1 MLVRLIYASRARA
14 AISQDTVEA
23 ILASARKHNP
33 AKGVTGLLA
42 YSDRVFVQVLEGGR
56 EQVNQMYALL
66 QRDER
71 HQDLILLGYEA
82 IDERQYSSWTM
93 GRIRLD
99 KINRSLLLKYSVC
112 GELDPYQV
120 SNCATVALLNE
131 LASTAAFAQ
140 RD

>member
-1 MLVRLIYASRARA
+1 MLVRLIYASRAR
-14 AISQDTVEA
+14 SPVSHEMVEA
-23 ILASARKHNP
+23 ILASARKNNP
-33 AKGVTGLLA
+33 PKGITGVLC
-42 YSDRVFVQVLEGGR
+42 YSDAIFVQVLEGGR
-56 EQVNQMYALL
+56 DQVNQMYGQL

-71 HQDLILLGYEA
+71 HHDLVLLGYES
-82 IDERQYSSWTM
+82 IDERQYASWTM
-93 GRIRLD
+93 GKIRLD

-112 GELDPYQV
+112 GELNPYLV

>member
-1 MLVRLIYASRARA
+1 MLVRLIYASRARVP
-14 AISQDTVEA
+14 ISSEVIDS
-23 ILASARKHNP
+23 ILASARKNNP
-33 AKGVTGLLA
+33 GQGITGVLC
-42 YSDRVFVQVLEGGR
+42 YSDSIFVQVLEGGR
-56 EQVNQMYALL
+56 DQVNRIYGNL

-71 HQDLILLGYEA
+71 HHDLVLLAYES

-93 GRIRLD
+93 GKIRLD
-99 KINRSLLLKYSVC
+99 KINRSLLLKYSAC
-112 GELDPYQV
+112 GELNPYLV

>member
-1 MLVRLIYASRARA
+1 MLVRLIYASRARVP
-14 AISQDTVEA
+14 ISSEVIDS
-23 ILASARKHNP
+23 ILASARKNNP
-33 AKGVTGLLA
+33 GQGITGVLC
-42 YSDRVFVQVLEGGR
+42 YSDSIFVQVLEGGR
-56 EQVNQMYALL
+56 DQVNRIYGSL

-71 HQDLILLGYEA
+71 HHDLVLLAYES

-93 GRIRLD
+93 GKIRLD

-112 GELDPYQV
+112 GELNPYLV

>member
-1 MLVRLIYASRARA
+1 MLVRLIYASRARVP
-14 AISQDTVEA
+14 ISSEVIES
-23 ILASARKHNP
+23 ILGSARKNNP
-33 AKGVTGLLA
+33 EQGITGVLC
-42 YSDRVFVQVLEGGR
+42 YSDSIFVQVLEGGR
-56 EQVNQMYALL
+56 EQVNRIYGRL
-66 QRDER
+66 QHDDR
-71 HQDLILLGYEA
+71 HHDLVLLGYES

-93 GRIRLD
+93 GKIRLD

-112 GELDPYQV
+112 GELNPYLV

>member
-1 MLVRLIYASRARA
+1 MLVRLIYASRARNP
-14 AISQDTVEA
+14 ISPETVEG
-23 ILASARKHNP
+23 ILASARRRNP
-33 AKGVTGLLA
+33 EQGLTGVLC
-42 YSDRVFVQVLEGGR
+42 YSDSIFVQVLEGGR
-56 EQVNQMYALL
+56 DQVNRMYGLL

-71 HQDLILLGYEA
+71 HHELVLLGYEA

-93 GRIRLD
+93 GKIRLD

-112 GELDPYQV
+112 GELNPYLV

>member
-1 MLVRLIYASRARA
+1 MLVRLIYASRARV
-14 AISQDTVEA
+14 AISSEVIDS
-23 ILASARKHNP
+23 ILASARKNNP
-33 AKGVTGLLA
+33 GQGITGVLC
-42 YSDRVFVQVLEGGR
+42 YSDSIFVQVLEGGR
-56 EQVNQMYALL
+56 DQVNRIYSNL

-71 HQDLILLGYEA
+71 HHDLVLLAYES

-93 GRIRLD
+93 GKIRLD

-112 GELDPYQV
+112 GELNPYLV

>member
-1 MLVRLIYASRARA
+1 MLVRLIYASRARVP
-14 AISQDTVEA
+14 ISSEVIDS
-23 ILASARKHNP
+23 ILASARKNNP
-33 AKGVTGLLA
+33 PQGITGVLC
-42 YSDRVFVQVLEGGR
+42 YSDSIFVQVLEGGR
-56 EQVNQMYALL
+56 DQVNRIYGNLQHDGRHHDLVLL
-66 QRDER
+66 A
-71 HQDLILLGYEA
+71 YEA

-93 GRIRLD
+93 GKIRLD

-112 GELDPYQV
+112 GELNPYEV

>member
-1 MLVRLIYASRARA
+1 MLVRLIYASRARV
-14 AISQDTVEA
+14 AISSEVIDS
-23 ILASARKHNP
+23 ILASARKNNP
-33 AKGVTGLLA
+33 GQGITGVLC
-42 YSDRVFVQVLEGGR
+42 YSDSIFVQVLEGGR
-56 EQVNQMYALL
+56 DQVNRIYGNL

-71 HQDLILLGYEA
+71 HHDLVLLAYES

-93 GRIRLD
+93 GKIRLD

-112 GELDPYQV
+112 GELNPYLV

>member
-1 MLVRLIYASRARA
+1 MLVRLIYASRASA
-14 AISQDTVEA
+14 PITHETVEA
-23 ILASARKHNP
+23 ILASSRKHNP
-33 AKGVTGLLA
+33 QHGITGVLC
-42 YSDRVFVQVLEGGR
+42 YSEAVFVQVLEGGR
-56 EQVNQMYALL
+56 DKVNQVYAQL

-71 HQDLILLGYEA
+71 HRDLTLLAYEA

-93 GRIRLD
+93 GKIRLD

-112 GELDPYQV
+112 GELNPYEV

-131 LASTAAFAQ
+131 LASTAAFTQ